1 MDIDSAIVAK
11 DGMIGDEK
19 GKGLSLSSLKE
30 AILLKAS
37 YESPNILA
45 TCNDH
50 FKSSQGYDSL
60 MTFIPDSV
68 CLADLDLVSVGEHTI
83 VAEHDTMES
92 SIISGYN

>member
-1 MDIDSAIVAK
+1 
-11 DGMIGDEK
+11 MIGDEK

-45 TCNDH
+45 TYNDH

-60 MTFIPDSV
+60 KMTFIPDSV

-92 SIISGYN
+92 SIIDTQKAKAVEVSR